1 GYTDHEHL
9 NEQQLIHMNGRIY
22 DFNVGR
28 FLSVDPFLQFPEN
41 SQSANPYSYILN
53 NPMSGV
59 DPTGYSAIR
68 SGNASNW
75 RVPMC
80 DSNYGNTCAKTPVDN
95 IMAQWGLSNG
105 QSNESL
111 AKQGQ
116 LRREQ
121 ARKDEAEASSA
132 SSDIDIAIDNDGLND
147 VSQTKLSPE
156 QIKSRQEK
164 ARSII
169 KGISFSKMAGHDP
182 LGKQKQFYEDLD
194 AIAMTDQFYEFSQL
208 YDGKGIHINI
218 CTNCF
223 SQSQDRNSQGVNVI
237 RLNLSV
243 NVYSRA
249 EGGNSYVAITGSR
262 LLAHELVHAFKNHKI
277 GNSLQNVTN
286 EKNSLKI

>member
-1 GYTDHEHL
+1 
-9 NEQQLIHMNGRIY
+9 
-22 DFNVGR
+22 
-28 FLSVDPFLQFPEN
+28 
-41 SQSANPYSYILN
+41 
-53 NPMSGV
+53 
-59 DPTGYSAIR
+59 
-68 SGNASNW
+68 
-75 RVPMC
+75 
-80 DSNYGNTCAKTPVDN
+80 
-95 IMAQWGLSNG
+95 
-105 QSNESL
+105 
-111 AKQGQ
+111 
-116 LRREQ
+116 
-121 ARKDEAEASSA
+121 
-132 SSDIDIAIDNDGLND
+132 
-147 VSQTKLSPE
+147 
-156 QIKSRQEK
+156 
-164 ARSII
+164 
-169 KGISFSKMAGHDP
+169 MAGQDP

-286 EKNSLKI
+286 EKTASKFENVIMKQSGLPNVGARSSYKGIYDLPEGAIVLK